1 MVELQA
7 YAESRGFDEELAHYD
22 VQFFKRKQRVSAL
35 G

>member
-1 MVELQA
+1 MDALQD

-22 VQFFKRKQRVSAL
+22 VPFFKRKQRFSSM